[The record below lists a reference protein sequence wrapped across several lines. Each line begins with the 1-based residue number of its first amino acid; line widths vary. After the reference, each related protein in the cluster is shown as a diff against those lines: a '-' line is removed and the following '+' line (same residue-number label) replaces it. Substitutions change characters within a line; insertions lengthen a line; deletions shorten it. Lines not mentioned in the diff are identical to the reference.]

1 MNILE
6 IDYKITNK
14 GNINKLLYWIN
25 LIYENNILYFIIMEI
40 KIILLELNY
49 YNIYIIHCLTN
60 LNLLIFI
67 EYSII

>member
-1 MNILE
+1 MNLWRNTE
-6 IDYKITNK
+6 FE
-14 GNINKLLYWIN
+14 GNPSDMKLAFMV
-25 LIYENNILYFIIMEI
+25 LYFIIMEI

-67 EYSII
+67 EYSINHLNNNYFI